1 LSTAASIAPTERL
14 YAWAAAL
21 GSATILVCVLG
32 ELDGPVRLPAEHN
45 HDHGAGA
52 PVQYFTPPAKPAS
65 PSPVMAEAS
74 PQVPT
79 ASLEVVAAIAPL
91 AAVPVTAM
99 PALVPV
105 AALRPIAS
113 AAPSRQSSRPAVSA
127 APSAERF
134 VPDMPGDFPDPPYP
148 RWARQQGVQGRLLV
162 LVEVAASGAPSSVAV
177 RESSGHPSLDRHAV
191 DWLRQQW
198 TWAPGA
204 PRRFLVPLVFEL
216 Q

>member
-1 LSTAASIAPTERL
+1 MATALSIASQDRL
-14 YAWAAAL
+14 CAWAAAL
-21 GSATILVCVLG
+21 GAATILVCVVG
-32 ELDGPVRLPAEHN
+32 ELAGPVRLPAEHD

-65 PSPVMAEAS
+65 PSPAIAEAS

-79 ASLEVVAAIAPL
+79 ASPEVVAAIAPL
-91 AAVPVTAM
+91 AVLPVTVMPPLVPVT
-99 PALVPV
+99 
-105 AALRPIAS
+105 ALRPIAS
-113 AAPSRQSSRPAVSA
+113 TAPSRSAVSST
-127 APSAERF
+127 PSAERF

-162 LVEVAASGAPSSVAV
+162 LVDVAASGAPLSVAV
-177 RESSGHPSLDRHAV
+177 RESSGHPPLDQHAV

>member
-45 HDHGAGA
+45 HDHRAGA

-177 RESSGHPSLDRHAV
+177 RESSGHPSLDQHAV

-204 PRRFLVPLVFEL
+204 SRRFLVPLIFEL

>member
-1 LSTAASIAPTERL
+1 L
-14 YAWAAAL
+14 AAAL
-21 GSATILVCVLG
+21 SIASQDRLCAWASALGVATILVCVLG
-32 ELDGPVRLPAEHN
+32 ELAGPVRLPAEHA

-65 PSPVMAEAS
+65 PSPVMDEAS
-74 PQVPT
+74 PQVSTDSP
-79 ASLEVVAAIAPL
+79 EVVAATAPL
-91 AAVPVTAM
+91 AVLPVTAI
-99 PALVPV
+99 PPLVPV

-113 AAPSRQSSRPAVSA
+113 ATPSRPAVSV

-162 LVEVAASGAPSSVAV
+162 LVDVAASGAPLSVAV
-177 RESSGHPSLDRHAV
+177 RESSGHPPLDQHAV

-204 PRRFLVPLVFEL
+204 PRRFLVPLVFQL

>member
-45 HDHGAGA
+45 HDHEAGA

-177 RESSGHPSLDRHAV
+177 RESSGHPSLDQHAV

-204 PRRFLVPLVFEL
+204 SRRFLVPLVFEL

>member
-1 LSTAASIAPTERL
+1 MAAALSIASQDRL

-21 GSATILVCVLG
+21 GAATIVVCVLG
-32 ELDGPVRLPAEHN
+32 ELDGPVRLPAEHD

-65 PSPVMAEAS
+65 PSPVIAEAS

-79 ASLEVVAAIAPL
+79 ASPEIVAAVAPI

-105 AALRPIAS
+105 SNLRPIAS
-113 AAPSRQSSRPAVSA
+113 VVLSRPVVSA

-134 VPDMPGDFPDPPYP
+134 VPEMPGDFPDPPYP

-162 LVEVAASGAPSSVAV
+162 LVDVAASGAPSSVAV
-177 RESSGHPSLDRHAV
+177 RESSGHPSLDQHAI
-191 DWLRQQW
+191 DWLRHQW
-198 TWAPGA
+198 TWAPGV
-204 PRRFLVPLVFEL
+204 PRRFLVPLIFEL

>member
-1 LSTAASIAPTERL
+1 MSTAASIAPTERL

-105 AALRPIAS
+105 TDLRPLAS
-113 AAPSRQSSRPAVSA
+113 AAPSRPAVSA

-162 LVEVAASGAPSSVAV
+162 LVDVAASGAVQSVAV
-177 RESSGHPSLDRHAV
+177 RESSGQAGLDQHAA
-191 DWLRQQW
+191 DWVRLHW
-198 TWAPGA
+198 SWAPGA
-204 PRRFLVPLVFEL
+204 PRRYLVPFVFEL

>member
-1 LSTAASIAPTERL
+1 MAAALSIASQDRL
-14 YAWAAAL
+14 CAWAAAL
-21 GSATILVCVLG
+21 GAATILVCVVG
-32 ELDGPVRLPAEHN
+32 ELAGPVRLPAEHD

-52 PVQYFTPPAKPAS
+52 PVQYFTPPATPAS

-74 PQVPT
+74 RQVPT
-79 ASLEVVAAIAPL
+79 ASPEVVAATAPL
-91 AAVPVTAM
+91 AVVPVTAM

-105 AALRPIAS
+105 TALRPIAS
-113 AAPSRQSSRPAVSA
+113 AAPSRPAVSA

-162 LVEVAASGAPSSVAV
+162 LVDVAASGAPLSVAV
-177 RESSGHPSLDRHAV
+177 RESSGHPPLDQHAV

-204 PRRFLVPLVFEL
+204 PRRFLVPLVFQL

>member
-1 LSTAASIAPTERL
+1 MAAALSIASQDRL
-14 YAWAAAL
+14 CAWAAAL
-21 GSATILVCVLG
+21 GAATIVVCVLG
-32 ELDGPVRLPAEHN
+32 ELAGPVRLPAEHD

-65 PSPVMAEAS
+65 PSPVMDEAS
-74 PQVPT
+74 PQVPK
-79 ASLEVVAAIAPL
+79 ASLEVVAATAPL
-91 AAVPVTAM
+91 AVVPVTAM

-105 AALRPIAS
+105 TALRPIAS
-113 AAPSRQSSRPAVSA
+113 AAPSRPVVSA

-162 LVEVAASGAPSSVAV
+162 LVDVAASGAPLSVAV
-177 RESSGHPSLDRHAV
+177 RESSGHPPLDQHAV

>member
-1 LSTAASIAPTERL
+1 MAAALSIASQDRL
-14 YAWAAAL
+14 CAWAAAVGAAAL
-21 GSATILVCVLG
+21 VVCVLG
-32 ELDGPVRLPAEHN
+32 ELAGPVRLPAEHD

-65 PSPVMAEAS
+65 PSPVIAEAS
-74 PQVPT
+74 PQLPT
-79 ASLEVVAAIAPL
+79 ASPEVVAATAPL
-91 AAVPVTAM
+91 AVVPVTAM

-105 AALRPIAS
+105 TALRPIAS
-113 AAPSRQSSRPAVSA
+113 AAPSRPAVSA

-148 RWARQQGVQGRLLV
+148 RWARQQRVQGRLLV
-162 LVEVAASGAPSSVAV
+162 LVDVAANGTVSSVAV
-177 RESSGHPSLDRHAV
+177 RESSGHPPLDQHAV
-191 DWLRQQW
+191 DWVRQRW
-198 TWAPGA
+198 SWAPGA

>member
-1 LSTAASIAPTERL
+1 
-14 YAWAAAL
+14 
-21 GSATILVCVLG
+21 
-32 ELDGPVRLPAEHN
+32 
-45 HDHGAGA
+45 
-52 PVQYFTPPAKPAS
+52 
-65 PSPVMAEAS
+65 MAEAS

-177 RESSGHPSLDRHAV
+177 RESSGHPSLDQHAV

-204 PRRFLVPLVFEL
+204 SRRFLVPLIFEL